1 MTKAND
7 VLNEAGSEWGGP
19 WTEKK
24 LTAFSKYVSSY
35 LTIMNKNPYWKTI
48 YFDGFAG
55 SGNRK
60 EKCNSTIFEQLKISL
75 LEDHVY
81 KGSAERVLKIKDDIS
96 FDHYYFIDTNEES
109 LKKLEIKL
117 KNLPEIDTLKL
128 NFRPGDCNK
137 YLVELSRA
145 LNTGKYAALVLLDP
159 FGMQINWESI
169 ASLKG
174 TRSDMWILVPTGV
187 IVNRLLNRNGELK
200 QIEKLQ
206 SFFGLSGNEIRDLF
220 YTKEI
225 QATLFGE
232 EEITNKVIRPIE
244 KIAKVYIRQMK
255 TIWNNVTEEPLI
267 LYNSRGVP
275 IFHFIFASNNLSATK
290 IAGQIIKSR

>member
-1 MTKAND
+1 MTKEFD
-7 VLNEAGSEWGGP
+7 VINESGSEWGGP

-35 LTIMNKNPYWKTI
+35 LSIMNKNPYWETI

-60 EKCNSTIFEQLKISL
+60 EKCNSPLFEQLRITL
-75 LEDHVY
+75 QEDHVY
-81 KGSAERVLKIKDDIS
+81 KGSAERVLKIKNDFS
-96 FDHYYFIDTNEES
+96 FNHYYFIDTNEES
-109 LKKLEIKL
+109 LKKLEMKL
-117 KNLPEIDTLKL
+117 NSVPGVDAKKL

-137 YLVELSRA
+137 WLYELSKA
-145 LNTGKYAALVLLDP
+145 LNRGKYAALVLLDP
-159 FGMQINWESI
+159 FGMQISWDAI

-174 TRSDMWILVPTGV
+174 TRSDIWILVPTGV

-206 SFFGLSGNEIRDLF
+206 SFFGLSEKEIRNLF

-225 QATLFGE
+225 QSTLFGE
-232 EEITNKVIRPIE
+232 EEITNKIIRPIE
-244 KIAKVYIRQMK
+244 KIAKVYISQMK
-255 TIWNNVTEEPLI
+255 TIWDYVTEDPLI
-267 LYNSRGVP
+267 LCNSRGVP
-275 IFHFIFASNNLSATK
+275 IFHFIFASNNEFAAK